1 MTRLVFALE
10 FNRPASATPEPNP
23 IVAASNCVVTIITPV
38 GVTGVVEPL
47 RGQMTASLQVT
58 PTKPNPDGSFTETGV
73 ITFGDPE
80 ANNTLSFSSIHYGY
94 MNAYPCPEAPFT
106 AGTVMWA
113 IDSGTGSF
121 EGATGAI
128 TSNFLIDLSNPNVKG
143 ELIAYQFGVVY
154 LP

>member
-10 FNRPASATPEPNP
+10 FNRPASTTPESNP

-58 PTKPNPDGSFTETGV
+58 TTKPNPDGSFTETGV

-80 ANNTLSFSSIHYGY
+80 GNNTLSFSSIHYGY

>member
-1 MTRLVFALE
+1 MRRLVFVLE
-10 FNRPASATPEPNP
+10 FNRLGSTTPDPNP

-47 RGQMTASLQVT
+47 REQMTASLQVT
-58 PTKPNPDGSFTETGV
+58 PTKPNPDGSFTETGIV
-73 ITFGDPE
+73 TFGDPE
-80 ANNTLSFSSIHYGY
+80 ENNTLTFSSIHFGY

-113 IDSGTGSF
+113 IDSGAGFF

-128 TSNFLIDLSNPNVKG
+128 TSNFLLDRSNPNVAG
-143 ELIAYQFGVVY
+143 ELIAYQLGVVY